1 MKLTCVTATFNC
13 IKSGNRDKLIRCA
26 ESVAGL
32 KIAHEHLVYDGA
44 STDGTAELLREL
56 ERHTPGLKVVSE
68 PDTGIYNALN
78 KGVRDAKGEW
88 FYVLGADDYIVSE
101 DNLQAALNEGVA
113 EKADIVATPV
123 YISEDRATKLDIS
136 TRNVIGNMPYP
147 HQGMLMRTAAAR
159 ALNGFNEE
167 FSITADYDMVLRAL
181 LQDRKTI
188 LKGGLTFASYSYSGV
203 SIVNKAVA
211 LGECHVIVARYLCLA
226 KKDAERYS
234 KRNLLPLGKCLW
246 LMACKSPALKASAK
260 YYTLRWVANCLGL
273 LRKNGTLI
281 WH

>member
-13 IKSGNRDKLIRCA
+13 IKSGNRDKLVRCV
-26 ESVAGL
+26 ESVAAL
-32 KIAHEHLVYDGA
+32 KIDHEHLVYDGA
-44 STDGTAELLREL
+44 SADGTRELLFEL
-56 ERHTPGLKVVSE
+56 ERRTPGLTVVSE

-101 DNLQAALNEGVA
+101 DNMQTALDEGGAAE
-113 EKADIVATPV
+113 ADIVVTPV
-123 YISEDRATKLDIS
+123 YTSENLTTKLRI
-136 TRNVIGNMPYP
+136 NKKNAIGTMPYP
-147 HQGMLMRTAAAR
+147 HQGMLMRTTAVR
-159 ALNGFNEE
+159 ALKGFNEE
-167 FSITADYDMVLRAL
+167 FPITADYDMVLRAL
-181 LQDRKTI
+181 LQDKKTI
-188 LKGGLTFASYSYSGV
+188 LRDGLTFASYSNCGT

-211 LGECHVIVARYLCLA
+211 LEEFNAIVSRNLCLPE
-226 KKDAERYS
+226 KDAVRYS

-246 LMACKSPALKASAK
+246 LMSCKSSALKASAR
-260 YYTLRWVANCLGL
+260 YYTLRWIANCLGL